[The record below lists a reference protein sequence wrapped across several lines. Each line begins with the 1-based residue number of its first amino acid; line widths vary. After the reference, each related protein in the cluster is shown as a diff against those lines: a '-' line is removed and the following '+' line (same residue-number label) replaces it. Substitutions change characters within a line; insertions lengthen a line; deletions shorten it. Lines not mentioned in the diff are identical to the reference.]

1 MSKASR
7 IYAWGEIKD
16 HKRAYGVIIVVVALT
31 MASFMLINAAQL
43 YTTQVVSSTTKMTLS
58 SDACLLASGSD
69 QRDLYGGAPELENA
83 QMIANQIERELPD
96 YQASVRMTIQG
107 TYNVGDGFD
116 GCTIQGIDLEKDPQL
131 EAIKEC
137 MVEGEW
143 FDPNEDYLHHHL
155 GTRIDLGDLTEK
167 IVTGEMKL
175 GRISFDLSNPSD
187 EPYPIVIGVTATKVH
202 PIKVGDVL
210 DLTATK
216 GGEKTTK
223 GTQAFSAAAAMLKVK
238 VVGLYESA
246 VPTLDQMV
254 WFMPVDCMREIK
266 GYGELDLED
275 ITPTRSTALIHGV
288 SKVVN
293 LPIIKT
299 LVNSGLS
306 QVGDATAEDL
316 STTLDQVAQGVEDAF
331 AEFKID
337 PNRGEIVIVKVPEPL
352 THLNDVAYSKKIKGG
367 LGRVMRGIKDSND
380 NNYEI
385 FTAADLIEYASGQMW
400 QISTIMNWGMMA
412 IILILAAFAI
422 YYIMDSIVIRKTREI
437 GSLKAF
443 GARDRVVL
451 GIFLYQAFFI
461 GILAGALG
469 IGIGIGT
476 MHLVNWW
483 GGLSIGFIGGT
494 RLNIGFLTPWYVVL
508 INFLLPIAVAIGASL
523 IPADRAARLSPV
535 EALRK
540 GEIGL

>member
-16 HKRAYGVIIVVVALT
+16 HKRAYGVIIAVIALT
-31 MASFMLINAAQL
+31 MASFMLINASQL
-43 YTTQVVSSTTKMTLS
+43 YMTQVVSSTTKMTLS
-58 SDACLLASGSD
+58 SDACILAPGSD
-69 QRDLYGGAPELENA
+69 QRDLYGGAGELKNA
-83 QMIANQIERELPD
+83 QKIADQIERELPG
-96 YQASVRMTIQG
+96 YKASMRMTIQG

-131 EAIKEC
+131 ETIKNC
-137 MVEGEW
+137 MVKGEGEW
-143 FDPNEDYLHHHL
+143 FDPTKDYLHHHL
-155 GTRIDLGDLTEK
+155 GTRIDLGNLTEK
-167 IVTGEMKL
+167 INIGEMKL
-175 GRISFDLSNPSD
+175 GRISFDLSDPSD

-210 DLTATK
+210 TLTATK
-216 GGEKTTK
+216 GGEKATE
-223 GTQAFSAAAAMLKVK
+223 GTQAFTAAAAMLKVK
-238 VVGLYESA
+238 VIGLYESA

-266 GYGELDLED
+266 GYGELDPDNIASEG
-275 ITPTRSTALIHGV
+275 SASLIHRL
-288 SKVVN
+288 SRVVN
-293 LPIIKT
+293 IPLIKT
-299 LVNSGLS
+299 GVNFVLS
-306 QVGDATAEDL
+306 QVGDATSEDI
-316 STTLDQVAQGVEDAF
+316 STTLDQVARGLDEAMADF
-331 AEFKID
+331 NID
-337 PNRGEIVIVKVPEPL
+337 QNRGEIVIVKAPEPP
-352 THLNDVAYSKKIKGG
+352 THLNDVGYSKK
-367 LGRVMRGIKDSND
+367 VVKDLQGVIEPMD
-380 NNYEI
+380 GDYKI
-385 FTAADLIEYASGQMW
+385 FSFHDFIRYVSGSMQE
-400 QISTIMNWGMMA
+400 ISTIMNWGMMA

-422 YYIMDSIVIRKTREI
+422 YHIMDSIVVRKTREI

-451 GIFLYQAFFI
+451 MIFLYQAFFI
-461 GILAGALG
+461 GALAGALG

-494 RLNIGFLTPWYVVL
+494 ELNIGFLTPWYVVL
-508 INFLLPIAVAIGASL
+508 INFLLPIGVAIGASL

>member
-7 IYAWGEIKD
+7 IYAGGEIKD
-16 HKRAYGVIIVVVALT
+16 HKKAYGVIIVVIALT
-31 MASFMLINAAQL
+31 MSSFMLINASQL
-43 YTTQVVSSTTKMTLS
+43 YMTQVVSSTTKMTLS
-58 SDACLLASGSD
+58 SDACILAPGSD
-69 QRDLYGGAPELENA
+69 QRDLYGGAGELKNA
-83 QMIANQIERELPD
+83 QKIADRIERELPG
-96 YQASVRMTIQG
+96 YEASVRMTIQG

-116 GCTIQGIDLEKDPQL
+116 GCTIQGIDLENDPQL

-137 MVEGEW
+137 IVEGEW
-143 FDPNEDYLHHHL
+143 FAPNKDYLHHHL
-155 GTRIDLGDLTEK
+155 GTRIDLGNLTEK
-167 IVTGEMKL
+167 ISLGEMKL

-202 PIKVGDVL
+202 PIEVGDVL

-216 GGEKTTK
+216 GGERATE

-238 VVGLYESA
+238 VIGLYESA

-254 WFMPVDCMREIK
+254 WLMPVDCMREIK
-266 GYGELDLED
+266 GYGELDWDNEMNTQLPLWLRLGKFFPVIKNIINPIAKGLEE
-275 ITPTRSTALIHGV
+275 
-288 SKVVN
+288 
-293 LPIIKT
+293 
-299 LVNSGLS
+299 
-306 QVGDATAEDL
+306 ATAN
-316 STTLDQVAQGVEDAF
+316 F
-331 AEFKID
+331 NID
-337 PNRGEIVIVKVPEPL
+337 PNRGEIVIVKAPDPP
-352 THLNDVAYSKKIKGG
+352 THLNDVGYSKKVVRDLQGVIEPMDG
-367 LGRVMRGIKDSND
+367 
-380 NNYEI
+380 NYKI
-385 FTAADLIEYASGQMW
+385 FSFQDFIRYVSGSMQE
-400 QISTIMNWGMMA
+400 ISTIMNWGMMT

-422 YYIMDSIVIRKTREI
+422 YHIMDSIVVRKTREI

-451 GIFLYQAFFI
+451 MIFLYQALFI
-461 GILAGALG
+461 GVLAGALG

-494 RLNIGFLTPWYVVL
+494 ELNIGFLTPWYVIL
-508 INFLLPIAVAIGASL
+508 INFLLPIIVAIGASL
-523 IPADRAARLSPV
+523 IPAERAARLSPV